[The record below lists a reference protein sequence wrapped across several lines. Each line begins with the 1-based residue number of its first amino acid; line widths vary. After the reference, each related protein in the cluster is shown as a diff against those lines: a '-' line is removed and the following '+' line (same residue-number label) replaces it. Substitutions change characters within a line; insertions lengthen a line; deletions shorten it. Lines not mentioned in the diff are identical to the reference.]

1 MKIQRDKI
9 FHFAA
14 CAMTAL
20 LIAVVIV
27 LLSKDL
33 LCAVVAGLY
42 SGIAIGVGKEY
53 GDFKAVGNKWDW
65 YDLLADIIGSVF
77 GSVIGGLLIFVL

>member
-1 MKIQRDKI
+1 MHKDKLY
-9 FHFAA
+9 HFAA
-14 CAMTAL
+14 CAIVAL
-20 LIAVVIV
+20 VTSFTMLFLHSTYAIS
-27 LLSKDL
+27 LLSGTL
-33 LCAVVAGLY
+33 